1 MTTEIIMRRN
11 GNRLEPVDQM
21 SADDLA
27 NIPVGKDVFV
37 TVRAP
42 RNPKQHRLAWALAN
56 KLSQCCEELPDAESA
71 MDFLKIKARH
81 VKIVHNPG
89 TDHVFLV
96 PKSISFASVD
106 QSAFNRLF
114 NRMVWIVC
122 NEIVP
127 GLDEGQLRDE
137 IEAMTAGTT
146 QRQREV
152 A

>member
-1 MTTEIIMRRN
+1 MTTELVMRRK
-11 GNRLEPVDQM
+11 GAKLEVVDQM
-21 SADDLA
+21 SAEDLA
-27 NIPVGKDVFV
+27 SLPLDKDLLV

-42 RNPKQHRLAWALAN
+42 RNPRQHRLAWALAN
-56 KLSQCCEELPDAESA
+56 KLSQCCDFLPDAETA
-71 MDFLKIKARH
+71 MDYLKIKARH

-89 TDHVFLV
+89 TNHVFLV
-96 PKSISFASVD
+96 PKSIAFASVD

-114 NRMVWIVC
+114 NRMVWVVC

-137 IEAMTAGTT
+137 IEAMCAGTP
-146 QRQREV
+146 QHQREP

>member
-1 MTTEIIMRRN
+1 MTTELVMRRV
-11 GNRLEPVDQM
+11 GTKLEVVDQM
-21 SADDLA
+21 SAEDLA
-27 NIPVGKDVFV
+27 TLPRDKDLLV

-42 RNPKQHRLAWALAN
+42 RNPRQHRLAWALAN
-56 KLSQCCEELPDAESA
+56 KLSQCCEFLPDAETA

-89 TDHVFLV
+89 TGHVFLV

-114 NRMVWIVC
+114 NRMVWVVC

-137 IEAMTAGTT
+137 IEAMCAGNP
-146 QRQREV
+146 QHQREH